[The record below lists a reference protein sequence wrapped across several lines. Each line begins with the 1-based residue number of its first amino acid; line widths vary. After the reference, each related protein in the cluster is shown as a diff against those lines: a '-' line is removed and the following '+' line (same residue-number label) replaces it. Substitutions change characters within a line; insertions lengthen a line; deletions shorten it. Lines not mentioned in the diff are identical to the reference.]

1 MTKTAG
7 GFADMRIAPQKAD
20 YAIGHLPHARPSGN
34 TEASLWSE
42 RVPPPCDSYGEPAL
56 PAEAWRR
63 LLDDTAPPADDVSA
77 LAAIISLAMPRNERP
92 EALAGTLVSRFGS
105 LAAVLTASEQ
115 ALRSVAGV
123 GSHLISALCV
133 VRDAALRVHRA
144 GLQDIDVLSNRER
157 LYAYLSAVLARETI
171 EQFRVLFLG
180 SDDRLIA
187 DEAQARGTVNHT
199 PVYPREVVRRALEV
213 GAVCIVLVHNHPSG
227 DPTPSQDDV
236 AMTRQVTSAAAVLGL
251 TVRDHIIVGN
261 GRWLSFSDAGLL

>member
-1 MTKTAG
+1 MTKTGG
-7 GFADMRIAPQKAD
+7 GFADMRMAPQKTD
-20 YAIGHLPHARPSGN
+20 HDAIGNSPHARHPGN
-34 TEASLWSE
+34 AEASSRSQ
-42 RVPPPCDSYGEPAL
+42 RVAPPGGGYCESVFPV
-56 PAEAWRR
+56 EAWRQ
-63 LLDDTAPPADDVSA
+63 LLDGAALPDDVSV
-77 LAAIISLAMPRNERP
+77 LAALISLAMPKNGRP

-105 LAAVLTASEQ
+105 LSAVLTASEQ

-123 GSHLISALCV
+123 GSHLVSALCV
-133 VRDAALRVHRA
+133 VRDAALRFHRA

-157 LYAYLSAVLARETI
+157 LHAYLSAVLARESI

-199 PVYPREVVRRALEV
+199 PVYPREVVRRALEI

-236 AMTRQVTSAAAVLGL
+236 AMTRQVTAAAAALGL

-261 GRWLSFSDAGLL
+261 GRWFSFSDAGLL

>member
-1 MTKTAG
+1 
-7 GFADMRIAPQKAD
+7 
-20 YAIGHLPHARPSGN
+20 
-34 TEASLWSE
+34 
-42 RVPPPCDSYGEPAL
+42 
-56 PAEAWRR
+56 
-63 LLDDTAPPADDVSA
+63 
-77 LAAIISLAMPRNERP
+77 MPRNERP